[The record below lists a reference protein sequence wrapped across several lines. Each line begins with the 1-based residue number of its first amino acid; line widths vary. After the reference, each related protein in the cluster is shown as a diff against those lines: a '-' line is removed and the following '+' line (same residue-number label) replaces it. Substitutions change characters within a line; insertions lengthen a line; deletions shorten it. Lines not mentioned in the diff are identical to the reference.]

1 MTRGEGPARA
11 SPGASKPN
19 PVPAAQEES
28 GASGVGGPSG
38 LGLGTHGGAT
48 GALSLP
54 RQPAPPASPQAS
66 PSPG

>member
-1 MTRGEGPARA
+1 MGPHKEQVSRTP
-11 SPGASKPN
+11 SRPP
-19 PVPAAQEES
+19 QEES
-28 GASGVGGPSG
+28 GASAAGGPSG

-54 RQPAPPASPQAS
+54 CLPAPPASMQAS